1 MRDLENRFEQELL
14 LRAEKVRESRP
25 KIEVPARSR
34 PKVHFHKH
42 CHSDKKHS
50 HSGNV

>member
-1 MRDLENRFEQELL
+1 MRDLEDRFEQELL
-14 LRAEKVRESRP
+14 LRAQKVRESRP
-25 KIEVPARSR
+25 KIEVPARPR

-42 CHSDKKHS
+42 CHPEKKHS